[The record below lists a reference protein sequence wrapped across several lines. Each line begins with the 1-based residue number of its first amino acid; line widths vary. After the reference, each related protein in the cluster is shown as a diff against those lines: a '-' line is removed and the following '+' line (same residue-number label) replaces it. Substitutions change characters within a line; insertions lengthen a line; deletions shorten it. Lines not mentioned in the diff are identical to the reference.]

1 MPRLVMILAS
11 CLGLGLA
18 GSLQTTVGDE
28 PTEGNH
34 STSALLSF
42 DDLQRRLGE
51 PGLRPLDV
59 RSKDDY
65 DKGHVPGAVWVDVQ
79 AASKLAAR
87 PGGLDDRQAW
97 EDWIAHLGLKP
108 GVEIVVYDDNR
119 QLDAARVWWLLGYLG
134 VEKVGLLDGGFSL
147 WKNEDRPVSAEA
159 PKVEPAAFPVA
170 FRRERRATRDEVLD
184 ALKSKS
190 ARIVDARS
198 DAEFT
203 GAEKRSKRG
212 GRIPGACH
220 VEWAQLVDKDGRFLP
235 VETLRAKFEEANLQE
250 GEPVITHCQGGG
262 RASVDAFVLE
272 RLGFPA
278 RNYYPGW
285 SDWGNTDDAPI
296 ETGASEP
303 K

>member
-1 MPRLVMILAS
+1 MPRLVVTLVS
-11 CLGLGLA
+11 CLGLGL
-18 GSLQTTVGDE
+18 GLVSSVVGDE
-28 PTEGNH
+28 PAEG
-34 STSALLSF
+34 SRSVPALLSF
-42 DDLQRRLGE
+42 DDLQDRLDE
-51 PGLRPLDV
+51 PGLRLLDA

-65 DKGHVPGAVWVDVQ
+65 DEGHIPGAAWVDVKS
-79 AASKLAAR
+79 AEKLAAR

-97 EDWIAHLGLKP
+97 EDWTAGLGLRP
-108 GVEIVVYDDNR
+108 GDQVVVYDDNR

-134 VEKVGLLDGGFSL
+134 VEKVGLIDGGFPL
-147 WKNEDRPVSAEA
+147 WKKEGRPVAAEA
-159 PKVEPAAFPVA
+159 PKIEPAAFPVA
-170 FRRERRATRDEVLD
+170 FRRGRLATADDVLE

-190 ARIVDARS
+190 TQIVDARS

-220 VEWAQLVDKDGRFLP
+220 VEWAELVDQDGRFLP
-235 VETLRAKFEEANLQE
+235 VEELRTKFEAAKLQE

-262 RASVDAFVLE
+262 RSSVDAFVLE

-278 RNYYPGW
+278 RNYYLGW
-285 SDWGNTDDAPI
+285 SDWGNDDDAPI
-296 ETGASEP
+296 ETGEDEP